1 MTPAYNETYVV
12 TLAFVDQFFQPA
24 DHLASL
30 LQLAFDSSN
39 VAGFFEWQR
48 LGRVTVL
55 EFERS
60 LGEDTDVLAEAGR
73 EMTPE
78 TVARQ
83 LATEL
88 REAQE
93 QAGLA
98 QEEGLAESVLLFRND
113 AYNLVT
119 KIADKLEA
127 GGEDVKV
134 AGLLCQMPMVR
145 VTIELAYENKASREI
160 AEQVVQIAVKGLAM
174 TMRGEVI
181 THKMEKL

>member
-134 AGLLCQMPMVR
+134 AGLLCQMPKLL
-145 VTIELAYENKASREI
+145 VTVELAFPNLASRNINVASMDEAMERL
-160 AEQVVQIAVKGLAM
+160 AEKLGGDLL
-174 TMRGEVI
+174 